1 MNITLA
7 GADYLVLLLY
17 VVALMAVGF
26 YLNRRSQSSGRDIF
40 LGGRSLSW
48 WQIGFSLFSANAG
61 PSMLVG
67 FASIGFTQGM
77 VGSNFEWLAWA
88 FIFLMSMFFLPHYI
102 STKVYTM
109 PQFLLVRFGK
119 PSYNFLVIYSLISI
133 LVVWLGSA
141 LYAGGLIISQIF
153 KIPLMQAVSIV
164 ALIATS
170 FTAVGG
176 LKAVVRTGIF
186 QSAVIILSSII
197 LVYLS
202 LKKVGG
208 FQALADA
215 VPRNY
220 WQLFR
225 PASDPEYSWVA
236 IVLGYPVVG
245 IYYWCTD
252 QTIVQKVLAGKS
264 MEEGQYGAVFISALK
279 IIMPFIFIFPGIL
292 CFVLYR
298 DIAQPDSAY
307 ITLVSQVMP
316 HGLLGLCI
324 AALIAALIDTVSS
337 GLNSFST
344 VFTLDVLAR
353 RKEMNDASKRTTGQW
368 ITVLGAV
375 LAVGVAYLFSHS
387 GKGFF
392 ELSQGMVSILAPPL
406 SVVFVGGISWKRV
419 NSTAAEVVLYGGGFL
434 CLAVGA
440 CHVLNFPSKHFW
452 PHFLLLSFYLFLAMS
467 AMLVIVTLVTKPPA
481 VHPLPSIV
489 QSWRTGNKSS
499 ARVWMFWGVL
509 AVVMLMIYLYFG

>member
-1 MNITLA
+1 MNITLEA
-7 GADYLVLLLY
+7 SDYTVLLLY
-17 VVALMAVGF
+17 VVALLAVGF
-26 YLNRRSQSSGRDIF
+26 YLNSRNREAGRDIF

-77 VGSNFEWLAWA
+77 VGSNFEWMAWF
-88 FIFLMSMFFLPHYI
+88 FIFLLSMFFLPHYI

-109 PQFLLVRFGK
+109 PQFLLARFGK

-133 LVVWLGSA
+133 LIVWLGCA

-153 KIPLMQAVSIV
+153 DISLLRAVGVV
-164 ALIATS
+164 AFIAAS

-186 QSAVIILSSII
+186 QSCVIILSSII
-197 LVYLS
+197 LVYLA
-202 LKKVGG
+202 LKKAGG
-208 FQALADA
+208 IQALVNGA
-215 VPRNY
+215 PEHY
-220 WQLFR
+220 WQLFK

-236 IVLGYPVVG
+236 MVLGYPVVG

-252 QTIVQKVLAGKS
+252 QTIVQKVLAGRDMK
-264 MEEGQYGAVFISALK
+264 EGQYGAIFIAALK
-279 IIMPFIFIFPGIL
+279 IFMPFIFIFPGII
-292 CFVLYR
+292 CYVLYK
-298 DIAQPDSAY
+298 DMAQPDNAY

-316 HGLLGLCI
+316 HGFLGLCI

-353 RKEMNDASKRTTGQW
+353 FRDMDDKAKRRAGQW
-368 ITVLGAV
+368 VTVLAAV

-419 NSTAAEVVLYGGGFL
+419 NRQAAEAVLYGGGL
-434 CLAVGA
+434 VCLIVGA
-440 CHVLNFPSKHFW
+440 CHILNFPSKEFW
-452 PHFLLLSFYLFLAMS
+452 PHFMLLSFYLFVAM
-467 AMLVIVTLVTKPPA
+467 AVVLVAVTLLTKPPEIQA
-481 VHPLPSIV
+481 LPSLIET
-489 QSWRTGNKSS
+489 WRREGRTSRS
-499 ARVWMFWGVL
+499 VWIWWGVL
-509 AVVMLMIYLYFG
+509 AVVMCAIYICFA

>member
-1 MNITLA
+1 MSITLN
-7 GADYLVLLLY
+7 GSDYSVLLLY
-17 VVALMAVGF
+17 IVALLAIGF
-26 YLNRRSQSSGRDIF
+26 YLNRRSKSSRDIF

-77 VGSNFEWLAWA
+77 VGSNFEWLAWF
-88 FIFLMSMFFLPHYI
+88 FIFLLSMFFLPHYI
-102 STKVYTM
+102 STKVFTM
-109 PQFLLVRFGK
+109 PQFLLARFGK
-119 PSYNFLVIYSLISI
+119 RSYNFLVIYSLISI

-141 LYAGGLIISQIF
+141 LYAGGLIISQIVQ
-153 KIPLMQAVSIV
+153 IPLMQAIMVV

-186 QSAVIILSSII
+186 QSAIIILSSII

-202 LKKVGG
+202 LKKIGG
-208 FQALADA
+208 LRALVDA
-215 VPRNY
+215 VPTGH

-252 QTIVQKVLAGKS
+252 QTIVQKVLAGKN
-264 MEEGQYGAVFISALK
+264 MQEGQYGAIFISLLK
-279 IIMPFIFIFPGIL
+279 IIMPFIFIFPGIM
-292 CFVLYR
+292 CYVLYK
-298 DIAQPDSAY
+298 DIAQPDNAY

-353 RKEMNDASKRTTGQW
+353 YRHMDDGAKRKTGQW
-368 ITVLGAV
+368 VTVLAAV
-375 LAVGVAYLFSHS
+375 LAIGVAYLFSHS

-392 ELSQGMVSILAPPL
+392 ELSQGLVSILAPPL

-419 NSTAAEVVLYGGGFL
+419 NSTAAEVVLYGGGL
-434 CLAVGA
+434 ACLAVGA
-440 CHVLNFPSKHFW
+440 CHVLNFPSKAFW

-467 AMLVIVTLVTKPPA
+467 AVLVAVTLLTKPPA
-481 VHPLPSIV
+481 VNVLPSIV
-489 QSWRTGNKSS
+489 ESWRGAGRSP
-499 ARVWMFWGVL
+499 ARVWLLWGVL
-509 AVVMLMIYLYFG
+509 AVIMCVIYIYFA